1 MSTSSC
7 PKSDLVNDEMKD
19 EFVIEREKEV
29 FDNARVLVKELVIG
43 LCSPSLTDMAF
54 HLDKPKIM
62 KRVLEDLVKELEEMS
77 DEC

>member
-7 PKSDLVNDEMKD
+7 PKNESDEDVKD
-19 EFVIEREKEV
+19 AFTAEREKEV

-54 HLDKPKIM
+54 HLDKPKII
-62 KRVLEDLVKELEEMS
+62 KRVLEDLVKELEEM
-77 DEC
+77 DYEC